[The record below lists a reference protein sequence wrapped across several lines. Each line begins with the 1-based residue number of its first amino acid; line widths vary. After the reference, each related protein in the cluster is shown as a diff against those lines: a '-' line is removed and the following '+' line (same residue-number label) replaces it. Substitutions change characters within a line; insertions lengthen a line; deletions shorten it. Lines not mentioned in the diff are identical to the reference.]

1 MHIDFVFPQNNEEE
15 LIGIASNFG
24 YSAVC
29 FCYEPTKL
37 NANSIQKKIS
47 SISLKHNLKVYSAAL
62 SDEKTISK
70 AKGFDFII
78 FKANK
83 DLRSNLEKFHRKIDF
98 VYGAESVSSKD
109 SMHNRNSGLN
119 QILCKMLDE
128 CNIKLIL
135 SFKDIITLDN
145 KKFAQFIGRVKQNIK
160 LARKYKLG
168 VKLGS
173 FAQNIYGL
181 RSRHDLIA
189 LLIVLGMHP
198 KEAKNA
204 FIHTHLK
211 ININSN

>member
-15 LIGIASNFG
+15 LIGIASSFG
-24 YSAVC
+24 YAAVC
-29 FCYEPTKL
+29 FCYEY
-37 NANSIQKKIS
+37 NASNNNLMREKIRA
-47 SISLKHNLKVYSAAL
+47 LKSKSNVTNLKVYSAVL
-62 SDEKTISK
+62 CDEKTISK
-70 AKGFDFII
+70 AKDFDFII

-83 DLRSNLEKFHRKIDF
+83 DLRINLEKFWRKIDF

-128 CNIKLIL
+128 CGIKLIL

-160 LARKYKLG
+160 LARKYKLE

-173 FAQNIYGL
+173 FAQNIYGM
-181 RSRHDLIA
+181 RSKHDLIA

-198 KEAKNA
+198 KEAKNSMS
-204 FIHTHLK
+204 L
-211 ININSN
+211 